1 MKKSFIY
8 GSGKISYYD
17 EGEGDAIVLVHGYLE
32 TSEVYRSFARK
43 LSERFRVISVDLP
56 GHGGSDS
63 YGDTH
68 TMEFMAAVINDLAGN
83 TVDGKIFLT
92 GHSMGG
98 YVTLAF
104 ADLFPEK
111 LSGYCLFHSHP
122 FPDTPEVIKKRKME
136 IRLINAGKWNTFFAD
151 NIKRMYAAGS
161 LEKFSSELE
170 RSREIA
176 STIPDKAVISVLNG
190 MMARPSRLSV
200 MEGGKVPLLW
210 ILGAGD
216 NYIDYRQ
223 IQTRVKLPPNAEVFV
238 LENSGHMGFI
248 EEEAEALK
256 KLSEFV
262 TGTGSHYR
270 DNG

>member
-1 MKKSFIY
+1 
-8 GSGKISYYD
+8 
-17 EGEGDAIVLVHGYLE
+17 
-32 TSEVYRSFARK
+32 
-43 LSERFRVISVDLP
+43 
-56 GHGGSDS
+56 
-63 YGDTH
+63 
-68 TMEFMAAVINDLAGN
+68 
-83 TVDGKIFLT
+83 
-92 GHSMGG
+92 
-98 YVTLAF
+98 
-104 ADLFPEK
+104 
-111 LSGYCLFHSHP
+111 
-122 FPDTPEVIKKRKME
+122 
-136 IRLINAGKWNTFFAD
+136 TFFAD